1 MKRTPTPTTPNRAST
16 PTSKAQMVTRV
27 GIQVR
32 QMGAQSV
39 LTSQV
44 IADRF
49 DLHTTDLEC
58 LDLIYLR
65 QNPSAGELAKA
76 TGLTSGAV
84 TALIDRLEDAG
95 FVKRVADP
103 TDRRRLH
110 VQIRPT
116 AIAPIKAVY
125 EPMQARMFDL
135 WSSYSIQELEVILDF
150 LSRSTTLAVECTEAI
165 RQEGAS
171 KLSRSRAKRVD
182 RKKAS
187 VAGEA

>member
-1 MKRTPTPTTPNRAST
+1 MKRTPTPNRSGT
-16 PTSKAQMVTRV
+16 PTSTKAEMVTRV

-44 IADRF
+44 IAERF

-65 QNPSAGELAKA
+65 QNPSAGELANA

-125 EPMQARMFDL
+125 EPIQTRMFEL
-135 WSSYSIQELEVILDF
+135 WSTYSIQELTVILDF
-150 LSRSTTLAVECTEAI
+150 LSRSTKLAVECTEAI
-165 RQEGAS
+165 RQERAS

-182 RKKAS
+182 RK
-187 VAGEA
+187 

>member
-1 MKRTPTPTTPNRAST
+1 MKQIPTSDNRSAT
-16 PTSKAQMVTRV
+16 PTSKAEMVTRV

-49 DLHTTDLEC
+49 DLNTTDLEC

-65 QNPSAGELAKA
+65 QNPSAGELAMA

-95 FVKRVADP
+95 YVKRVADP
-103 TDRRRLH
+103 KDRRRLH
-110 VQIRPT
+110 VQIRQS

-125 EPMQARMFDL
+125 EPIQGRMFEL
-135 WSSYSIQELEVILDF
+135 WSSYSIQELTVILDF
-150 LSRSTTLAVECTEAI
+150 LSRSTKLAVECTEAI
-165 RQEGAS
+165 RERKTS
-171 KLSRSRAKRVD
+171 RLSRSRAKKMD
-182 RKKAS
+182 RS
-187 VAGEA
+187 